1 VLERNVSTQLRK
13 IAFSALVYGGLVIVC
28 LGAVVWG
35 IGRVTG
41 NIFPIRWTSSAPVL
55 ESPVDLLVYNF
66 VMPFAITF
74 TEPATVLHA
83 VYKWWFRKCARWL
96 RLTHFLFGE
105 RIEDEMYIFVRD
117 PFKHIR
123 IKDATLP
130 AEYLNEERRLL
141 QSREIASYYL
151 NGYFVRAPASD
162 QVRLPKGTKTF
173 VAVDE
178 LGNRTDG
185 LPDSDQGLHGRNNR
199 LFKKIF
205 IPYRFGVRIT
215 TFLALLWIFA
225 GVTGMGCT
233 MLPLLFGRWLFG
245 QFCPPEFQ
253 VNDIYAFAVGAY
265 VLGVPLYLAIRFYPN
280 LRSAAMR
287 LLEHPLI
294 SYLSMSTIRPALQH
308 ATAVV
313 MRALR
318 LAYFYGTLGLILPA
332 LTGLLWEMYV
342 VIPLLTLSHTNP
354 APPYTIRFV
363 QAWTLAVVALKFATK
378 VLLDRPES
386 APARAF
392 RALVSPA
399 NRGAGW
405 ADPDVRLATRAI
417 VVPAL
422 VVLAL
427 ALAIPPTL
435 AAGVL
440 RFAAPDDAT
449 LRPLV
454 FRYAYP
460 SVLGVGLSVLAGR
473 GLGKGLRAWRERV
486 RDEVFLV
493 GERLHN
499 FGERTAGSS
508 NVGRPRAERR
518 GSQRV
523 EME

>member
-1 VLERNVSTQLRK
+1 M
-13 IAFSALVYGGLVIVC
+13 
-28 LGAVVWG
+28 
-35 IGRVTG
+35 
-41 NIFPIRWTSSAPVL
+41 L

-83 VYKWWFRKCARWL
+83 VYRWWFRKCARWL
-96 RLTHFLFGE
+96 RLTHFFFGE

-123 IKDATLP
+123 VKDSTP
-130 AEYLNEERRLL
+130 AEEYLSEERRLV

-173 VAVDE
+173 VPVDE
-178 LGNRTDG
+178 LGHRADG

-205 IPYRFGVRIT
+205 IPHRFGVRIT
-215 TFLALLWIFA
+215 IFLVLLWMFA
-225 GVTGMGCT
+225 GVTGIGCT
-233 MLPLLFGRWLFG
+233 MIPLLFGRWLFR
-245 QFCPPEFQ
+245 QLCPPEFQ

-265 VLGVPLYLAIRFYPN
+265 VLGVPLYLTIRFFSN
-280 LRSAAMR
+280 LRSAAMQ
-287 LLEHPLI
+287 LVTHPLA
-294 SYLSMSTIRPALQH
+294 SYISMSAVQPVLRRI
-308 ATAVV
+308 TAAIMRVV
-313 MRALR
+313 R
-318 LAYFYGTLGLILPA
+318 LVYFYGTLGLVLPA

-342 VIPLLTLSHTNP
+342 VIPLLTLSHASPT
-354 APPYTIRFV
+354 PPYTIRFV
-363 QAWTLAVVALKFATK
+363 QAWTLAVVALKFGTK
-378 VLLDRPES
+378 VLLERPET
-386 APARAF
+386 APARAL
-392 RALVSPA
+392 RALVSPT

-405 ADPDVRLATRAI
+405 GDPDVRLATRAI

-422 VVLAL
+422 VLLAL
-427 ALAIPPTL
+427 ALALPPAL

-440 RFAAPDDAT
+440 RFVAPDDDSI
-449 LRPLV
+449 RPLV

-460 SVLGVGLSVLAGR
+460 SVLVVGLSVLAGR

-499 FGERTAGSS
+499 FGERSAGTSHMA
-508 NVGRPRAERR
+508 RPHAERR

-523 EME
+523 ELE